1 MIEVNYTAVLVAA
14 IVAYIIGALW
24 FSPVLFGKPWMKL
37 TGKTDTDMQAA
48 KKKGMS
54 KTYFSH
60 FLTTLVTAY
69 VLFHF
74 VAGWYTSQSELTATA
89 IGLQTGFWLWLGLL
103 ATTQLSPV
111 FWNGK
116 PWKLYWIET
125 SYNLVSLLLMGLIIG
140 MWL

>member
-1 MIEVNYTAVLVAA
+1 MIEVNYIAVLVAA
-14 IVAYIIGALW
+14 VIAYIIGALW
-24 FSPVLFGKPWMKL
+24 FSPLLFGKQWMKL
-37 TGKTDTDMQAA
+37 TGKSQSDMEAA
-48 KKKGMS
+48 KKKGMG

-60 FLTTLVTAY
+60 FLTTLLMSY

-74 VAGWYTSQSELTATA
+74 IAGWYFSQSALTGTA
-89 IGLQTGFWLWLGLL
+89 VGLQTAFWLWLGLL

-116 PWKLYWIET
+116 PLKLYWIET
-125 SYNLVSLLLMGLIIG
+125 SYNLVGLLLMGLIIG